1 MIKFSKPAQ
10 VVKVLALA
18 AFLLAS
24 IQTAS
29 AADDRKDCDLFNFTD
44 RVVTQV
50 YMCAADV
57 DINEYGTNI
66 LEGLPPLKNG
76 EGIPIQNPAEHRY
89 YNLRAVF
96 DNGDVVD
103 WQNVDCNDMQR
114 IMLFN
119 DGADYKIRTN

>member
-1 MIKFSKPAQ
+1 MINFRTSANL
-10 VVKVLALA
+10 VRVLALA
-18 AFLLAS
+18 AFLLAT

-66 LEGLPPLKNG
+66 LEGLPPLQNG
-76 EGIPIQNPAEHRY
+76 ASIPIQYPAQYRY
-89 YNLRAVF
+89 YNLKVVF
-96 DNGDVVD
+96 DNGEFVD
-103 WQNVDCNDMQR
+103 WENVDCNNMSK
-114 IMLFN
+114 ITLYKN
-119 DGADYKIRTN
+119 GSDYRAQVN